1 VKTPTFKKNLVMGML
16 YGLTAG
22 FAFAFFAWGLDAIM
36 LLRAHAAF
44 YWVKFLPGLLICSL
58 TGAFAGWVT
67 MRFQKAWLTI
77 PLWLAMAYLF
87 VKLTI
92 WLPVHVLPPI
102 IRVFDGELAGQL
114 VYQNYAEFD
123 QYFFF
128 GFIATAIA
136 AVICGLIENVLI
148 EQARFSSGTIAVIIP
163 LVICFLSFSL
173 VGNST
178 DTMLNSFMRK
188 PLRVVDNLLQFALDN
203 ADKEVPKEVARNMHL
218 AALNPIKHMLQN
230 ERRLIIQS
238 YDQSMY
244 QMNVLIDFDGDWA
257 ECLTIFDQ
265 VSVCKPVAEMK

>member
-1 VKTPTFKKNLVMGML
+1 MGVL

-22 FAFAFFAWGLDAIM
+22 FAFALFAWGLDAIM

-44 YWVKFLPGLLICSL
+44 FWVKFLPGLLICSL

-77 PLWLAMAYLF
+77 PLWVAMAYLF

-92 WLPVHVLPPI
+92 WLPVRVSPAI
-102 IRVFDGELAGQL
+102 VRVFDADLAGKL
-114 VYQNYAEFD
+114 NYQNYPEFN

-148 EQARFSSGTIAVIIP
+148 EQSRFSSGTFAVIIP

-178 DTMLNSFMRK
+178 DTMLNSFTRK
-188 PLRVVDNLLQFALDN
+188 PVRVVDNLLQFALDN
-203 ADKEVPKEVARNMHL
+203 ADKDVPKEVARSMHL
-218 AALNPIKHMLQN
+218 AALKPIEHQLQN

-238 YDQSMY
+238 YDQSLY
-244 QMNVLIDFDGDWA
+244 QMNVLIDFDGNWA

-265 VSVCKPVAEMK
+265 VSVCKPVNETN